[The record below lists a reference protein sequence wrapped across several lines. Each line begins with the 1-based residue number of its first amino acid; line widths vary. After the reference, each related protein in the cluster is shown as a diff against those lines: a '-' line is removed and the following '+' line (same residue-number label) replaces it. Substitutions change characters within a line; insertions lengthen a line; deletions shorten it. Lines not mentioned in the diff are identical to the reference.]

1 MTNAWVMVDGG
12 EYQWV
17 QVGFDRS
24 SDHSGLLIFSQW
36 AISSTELMDRGAAL
50 VRYLPYAAQGIV

>member
-1 MTNAWVMVDGG
+1 MVDGG